1 MRTTMDLDAGLINR
15 LVKESGAQSKTQA
28 IELAAQE
35 YLKLLARQRLIS
47 RAGTM
52 PDLAPVYKASRLR
65 DKKDQVALLKRGGRA
80 R

>member
-15 LVKESGAQSKTQA
+15 LLKESGAQSKTQA

-47 RAGTM
+47 RAGTL
-52 PDLAPVYKASRLR
+52 PDLADAYKASRR
-65 DKKDQVALLKRGGRA
+65 QDKKDQVALLKRGGRG